1 MWNFSWF
8 TLFPKAF
15 IYLFLKGYSF
25 FSKKVFFVFYWIVN
39 LDSLV
44 LTCVYT
50 ILLQTFIRFDLV
62 NICFLPLDTT
72 LDYISQRSVFKYCC
86 HTKHVKQR
94 LKAVNYFGKKHQF
107 RCLSPIGT
115 IFRKSFNEVSP
126 FYFFLLDI
134 NFEIFLYWICGK
146 ISEILIGKLSVLQ
159 FPQN

>member
-1 MWNFSWF
+1 MAYIVNF
-8 TLFPKAF
+8 
-15 IYLFLKGYSF
+15 FLVYTVFKIF
-25 FSKKVFFVFYWIVN
+25 HLHFSKEIKFSSKNILFDFYWTVN

-44 LTCVYT
+44 LTWFYT
-50 ILLQTFIRFDLV
+50 ILLQAFIRFDLA
-62 NICFLPLDTT
+62 NICFIPLDTT
-72 LDYISQRSVFKYCC
+72 VDYISNRYCC

-94 LKAVNYFGKKHQF
+94 LKAINYFGKKHHF
-107 RCLSPIGT
+107 RCLSSIVT

-126 FYFFLLDI
+126 FYFFLLNI